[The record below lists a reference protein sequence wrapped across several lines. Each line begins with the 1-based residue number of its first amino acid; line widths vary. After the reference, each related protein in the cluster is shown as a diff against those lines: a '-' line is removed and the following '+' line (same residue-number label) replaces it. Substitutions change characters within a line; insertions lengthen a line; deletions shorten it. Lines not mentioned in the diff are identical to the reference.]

1 VTVDPS
7 PAEELAGVFARMS
20 GVLLSEATVATAL
33 ATVTSLAVDTI
44 PGSSGCGVSLL
55 DPNGRRTTSAATD
68 PLVEQ
73 LDDLQ
78 YQLDE
83 GPCLSAW
90 RDLTVLRSGAQDD
103 ERRWPSWLPR
113 AHQLGMRA
121 FISAPLI
128 NGATALGAIKVYS
141 TAVEA
146 FDERDGDL
154 LRRFGEQAAIFVGN
168 VLTVRAA
175 ARLSDQL
182 KETLKFRDLIAMAR
196 GILMARRGISAD
208 EAFREL
214 MAESYRTRRLVRDVA
229 ADIVASPVEI

>member
-1 VTVDPS
+1 MTADPS

-33 ATVTSLAVDTI
+33 STVTSLAVDTI
-44 PGSSGCGVSLL
+44 AGSSGSGVSLL
-55 DPNGRRTTSAATD
+55 DSNGRRTTSAGTD
-68 PLVEQ
+68 PQVEQ
-73 LDDLQ
+73 LDALQ

-90 RDLTVLRSGAQDD
+90 RELTVLRSGGQDD

-113 AHQLGMRA
+113 ARQLGMQA
-121 FISAPLI
+121 FMSAPLI
-128 NGATALGAIKVYS
+128 NGASAIGAIKVYS

-146 FDERDGDL
+146 FDERDEDL
-154 LRRFGEQAAIFVGN
+154 LRRFGQQAAIFVGN

-175 ARLSDQL
+175 ARVSDQL
-182 KETLKFRDLIAMAR
+182 KETLHFRDLTAMAR

-214 MAESYRTRRLVRDVA
+214 MAESYRSRRLVRDVA
-229 ADIVASPVEI
+229 AQIVASPRDN